1 MEELEFSRELVKIS
15 DKSILQKAL
24 KRAEA
29 QGFVVQGF
37 KNSFSA
43 PVSIINASLGKRKRG
58 GKYQSTIFLESL
70 AGLEESRKEVNL
82 ARGWFGNEKQREEA
96 QEELLKIKKD
106 EAKKTLP
113 NKKDERKETV
123 IVTAPLGAEIK
134 DTNSLKQ
141 IERQKEKIKKQQNI
155 IQEFRITIDNYKRE
169 KDKLQKENTKLQKEC
184 IRQRNEI
191 DRFIEGKGNLEIQI
205 KQYATKLEEKKEEV
219 KYYKSIL
226 ENAPK
231 VLYFSKKSINSNIFP
246 LKRIE
251 QLNDCEEQTL
261 QDIDWKSYS
270 EVWIIE
276 SDFSYSEV
284 LKIKRASQVKV
295 ICVRNLKSLIEK
307 MGGNK

>member
-29 QGFVVQGF
+29 QGCVVQGF

-82 ARGWFGNEKQREEA
+82 ARGWFGNEKQREKA

-106 EAKKTLP
+106 EAKKILP

-123 IVTAPLGAEIK
+123 IVTAPLDTETK

-141 IERQKEKIKKQQNI
+141 IERQKEK
-155 IQEFRITIDNYKRE
+155 
-169 KDKLQKENTKLQKEC
+169 
-184 IRQRNEI
+184 
-191 DRFIEGKGNLEIQI
+191 
-205 KQYATKLEEKKEEV
+205 
-219 KYYKSIL
+219 
-226 ENAPK
+226 
-231 VLYFSKKSINSNIFP
+231 
-246 LKRIE
+246 
-251 QLNDCEEQTL
+251 
-261 QDIDWKSYS
+261 
-270 EVWIIE
+270 
-276 SDFSYSEV
+276 DF
-284 LKIKRASQVKV
+284 
-295 ICVRNLKSLIEK
+295 
-307 MGGNK
+307 

>member
-58 GKYQSTIFLESL
+58 VKYQSTIFLESL

-82 ARGWFGNEKQREEA
+82 ARGWFGNEKQREKA

-106 EAKKTLP
+106 EAKKILP

-123 IVTAPLGAEIK
+123 IVTAPLDTETK

-155 IQEFRITIDNYKRE
+155 IQKFRIIIDNYKRE

-184 IRQRNEI
+184 IRKRNEI

-205 KQYATKLEEKKEEV
+205 KQYATKLQEKNEEV